1 MSYTLKGRLQSRLA
15 AALLPLASTA
25 ALSAALPAWWP
36 VELAALMLAVGLA
49 LDAAVYHPLLPYQ
62 PGWAA
67 LPLGALE
74 LAATMG
80 LVLALHVAAPLAPAL
95 GIFFVAW
102 LWAQFLAHAGLP
114 LLELSYAEDGGELRR
129 AGPFATGA
137 VAAILALTGG
147 VAWATRP
154 PVTHLH
160 GIVQGPLVLD
170 HEQTV
175 IGGVVRG
182 GIVIT
187 ADGVTLK
194 HVSTLGGDYGI
205 EIREARRIRLE
216 DVSVLNAREDG
227 IHARRSGV
235 VIDGCAI
242 DALPGT
248 QAIDISFAMHEMS
261 DVSGC
266 TITGGSE
273 GIVVHFTMAH
283 IHDNRVTGTSH
294 RAIAMTEMSMGEISD
309 NDVAGARGTGVYC
322 GDYSECHVEGNTIIG
337 PQTSILANYGASA
350 RVRRNDVD
358 GRVRAIVNSELVP

>member
-15 AALLPLASTA
+15 AALLPLAVTA
-25 ALSAALPAWWP
+25 ALSAAIHAWWP
-36 VELAALMLAVGLA
+36 VELAALMLAVGLT

-67 LPLGALE
+67 LPLGIVE
-74 LAATMG
+74 LAATMSLVYALG
-80 LVLALHVAAPLAPAL
+80 LMAPLGPAL
-95 GIFFVAW
+95 GIFWLAW
-102 LWAQFLAHAGLP
+102 LWAQILGHAGFP

-129 AGPFATGA
+129 AGPLAAGG

-154 PVTHLH
+154 PVVHLH
-160 GIVQGPLVLD
+160 GVVQGPLVLD

-194 HVSTLGGDYGI
+194 HVSTIGGDYGI
-205 EIREARRIRLE
+205 EIRESTRIRLE

-235 VIDGCAI
+235 LIHGCAI
-242 DALPGT
+242 AALPGT

-266 TITGGSE
+266 TVTGGSE

-283 IHDNRVTGTSH
+283 IHDNTVTGTTH
-294 RAIAMTEMSMGEISD
+294 RGIAMTEMSMGEVAD
-309 NDVAGARGTGVYC
+309 NHVVGAQGTGIYC
-322 GDYSECHVEGNTIIG
+322 GDYSACMIEDNTIVG
-337 PQTSILANYGASA
+337 PANSIVANYGASA
-350 RVRRNDVD
+350 RVRRNAVD
-358 GRVRAIVNSELVP
+358 GSVKAIVNSELRH

>member
-15 AALLPLASTA
+15 AALLPLAATA
-25 ALSAALPAWWP
+25 TLSAALPAWWP

-80 LVLALHVAAPLAPAL
+80 LVVALDVPAPLAPAL
-95 GIFFVAW
+95 AIFWLAW
-102 LWAQFLAHAGLP
+102 LWAQILAHAGLP

-129 AGPFATGA
+129 AGHLAAGG

-154 PVTHLH
+154 PVVHLH
-160 GIVQGPLVLD
+160 GVVRGPLVLD

-182 GIVIT
+182 GVVIT

-194 HVSTLGGDYGI
+194 HVATIGGDYGI
-205 EIREARRIRLE
+205 EIREARRVRLE

-235 VIDGCAI
+235 VIDGCAV
-242 DALPGT
+242 AAAPRT

-283 IHDNRVTGTSH
+283 IHDNRVSGTSH
-294 RAIAMTEMSMGEISD
+294 RAIAMTEMSMGQVSD
-309 NDVAGARGTGVYC
+309 NDVVGAQGTGIYC
-322 GDYSECHVEGNTIIG
+322 GDYSECRVEDNTIVG
-337 PQTSILANYGASA
+337 PETSILANYGASA
-350 RVRRNDVD
+350 RVRRNEVD